1 MRAAGEADPGRTV
14 GEAAAS
20 RAAGDD
26 SESWKCS
33 TRCVLQVHCAA
44 HVHQGRD
51 AIPYPDTGDGNELNR
66 HGGLHRGSGE
76 PHPCP
81 DHATAPPEQVLT
93 SHCLLSGT
101 PWNGARTSDLMELVA
116 IDGLASNGMPLPNCY
131 PIPRP
136 TPQAQTAAASTAP
149 LLQSPP
155 ARVDPL
161 TFLLHRVGRR
171 NVCDAGAK
179 RLPCEASRRR
189 LRARAAAAGPTSG
202 AGLD

>member
-136 TPQAQTAAASTAP
+136 TP
-149 LLQSPP
+149 
-155 ARVDPL
+155 
-161 TFLLHRVGRR
+161 
-171 NVCDAGAK
+171 
-179 RLPCEASRRR
+179 
-189 LRARAAAAGPTSG
+189 
-202 AGLD
+202 